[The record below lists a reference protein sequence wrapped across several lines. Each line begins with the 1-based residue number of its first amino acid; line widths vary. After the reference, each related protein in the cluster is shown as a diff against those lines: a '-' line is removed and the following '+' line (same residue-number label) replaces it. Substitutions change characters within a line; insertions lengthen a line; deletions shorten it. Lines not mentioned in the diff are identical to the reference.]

1 MGSTVESKYNE
12 VGYNEF
18 PLLRSLHSQ
27 ELILTVDLNITHMTN
42 PTDPDDQP
50 ILGLAVISMQW
61 IPYVKGINLYKA
73 SVWSAAPLF
82 YPLILNSCQQQL
94 PSLLFGPFPSKF
106 KPPY

>member
-42 PTDPDDQP
+42 PTDPRIGSNID
-50 ILGLAVISMQW
+50 AVD
-61 IPYVKGINLYKA
+61 
-73 SVWSAAPLF
+73 PLR
-82 YPLILNSCQQQL
+82 
-94 PSLLFGPFPSKF
+94 KRH
-106 KPPY
+106 